1 MIVRKPQS
9 GQYAGSLLLIR
20 QTDHAALSRDLAAA
34 WGGEPFA
41 GIALPEFTMPAILHH
56 DDGWDA
62 WEKAPKIDAE
72 SGRPQSFLNTSAED
86 SHRVW
91 MGGVRRCAEFGP
103 LAQYLVAK
111 HFLILREHSSSA
123 DTSVGSEFLDQ
134 LDADCDVWLA
144 QWWES
149 AAAQGVSE
157 GDVELALRQLRFFD
171 WFSLWLCLA
180 DRDEEYQFPE
190 TPDHHEL
197 TLLPREHKAPASDA
211 VQTIGARPW
220 PWRQDTIDLS
230 IAARVVP
237 DRAYQ
242 DGDDLMREY
251 GQQTTLRWRLTP
263 DPSP

>member
-1 MIVRKPQS
+1 MIVRKPTS
-9 GQYAGSLLLIR
+9 GPYAGSLLLIR

-62 WEKAPKIDAE
+62 WEKAPKIDGE
-72 SGRPQSFLNTSAED
+72 SRRPQSFLNTSAED

-91 MGGVRRCAEFGP
+91 MGGVRRCKEFGP
-103 LAQYLVAK
+103 LAQYLVGK

-123 DTSVGSEFLDQ
+123 ETSVGSEFLDQ
-134 LDADCDVWLA
+134 LDADCDTWLA

-149 AAAQGVSE
+149 SESQGTRQQ
-157 GDVELALRQLRFFD
+157 DVELALRQLRFFD

-180 DRDEEYQFPE
+180 DRHQEYQFPE

-197 TLLPREHKAPASDA
+197 TMLPIAEEASAGEA
-211 VQTIGARPW
+211 VPSIQALPW
-220 PWRQDTIDLS
+220 PWRQNSIDLS

-237 DRAYQ
+237 DRAYK
-242 DGDDLMREY
+242 DGNDLMSEY
-251 GQQTTLRWRLTP
+251 GQEATLRWQLTP
-263 DPSP
+263 APSP